1 MTWVR
6 RLLLAGL
13 VVLLIFQVIPAEKID
28 SSFAFPGNPEVEADI
43 NAPDEVK
50 AILRRACYD
59 CHSNETKWPWYTGIA
74 PGSWLMY
81 RDVNVG
87 RGQLN
92 FSEWGDF
99 YDEEDTPEMF
109 ADDPW
114 RTIESGEMPPWFY
127 VPLHPE
133 ARLTAEDLAILKKWA
148 GIEAEDD
155 DSAADEDE
163 EMDEASP
170 DSGDTPAE
178 ATETDPEA
186 ASPSDATPAAEPTA
200 DENT

>member
-1 MTWVR
+1 MAWVR
-6 RLLLAGL
+6 RLLLVGL
-13 VVLLIFQVIPAEKID
+13 VILLILQVIPAEKID
-28 SSFAFPGNPEVEADI
+28 SSFKFPGNPEVEADI
-43 NAPDEVK
+43 LAPDEVK

-74 PGSWLMY
+74 PGSWLMH

-87 RGQLN
+87 REHLN

-99 YDEEDTPEMF
+99 YDEDFTPEMF

-127 VPLHPE
+127 IPLHPE

-148 GIEAEDD
+148 GIEADEDD
-155 DSAADEDE
+155 DSAADDDEDME
-163 EMDEASP
+163 EASS
-170 DSGDTPAE
+170 DADDTPTE
-178 ATETDPEA
+178 APEPAPEA
-186 ASPSDATPAAEPTA
+186 ASSEE
-200 DENT
+200 ENS